1 MITRLQDKS
10 PDTIPPVDSV
20 PLFQMD
26 PHIHA
31 IPHLINHHQDHAHS
45 ADHAH
50 TPTVLVHLEF
60 RYCDF
65 NHIPPASNT
74 PYPTQY
80 PAGHDPGAAIE
91 INSILIELNGNVYDQ
106 IMNSNNMWH
115 RSGQGTDEKTRRFAL
130 LIFPYTPES
139 TPEVESIKRHFRV
152 EIRFS
157 LESIR
162 NYLKAALFPVDPD

>member
-1 MITRLQDKS
+1 
-10 PDTIPPVDSV
+10 
-20 PLFQMD
+20 MD

-65 NHIPPASNT
+65 NHIPAASNT

-80 PAGHDPGAAIE
+80 PAAHDPGGVIE
-91 INSILIELNGNVYDQ
+91 INSIPIELNGNVYDQ
-106 IMNSNNMWH
+106 IMLKH
-115 RSGQGTDEKTRRFAL
+115 ELEQYVAQVRTRYR
-130 LIFPYTPES
+130 
-139 TPEVESIKRHFRV
+139 
-152 EIRFS
+152 
-157 LESIR
+157 
-162 NYLKAALFPVDPD
+162 